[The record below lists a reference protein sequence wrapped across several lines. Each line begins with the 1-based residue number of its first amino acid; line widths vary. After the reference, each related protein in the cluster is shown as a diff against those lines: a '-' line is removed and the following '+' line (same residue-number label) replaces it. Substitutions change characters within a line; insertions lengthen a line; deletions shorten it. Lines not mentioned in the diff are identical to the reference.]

1 MNPGFP
7 TTLEDLAGV
16 VTNVRLTPAT
26 VVGGFAENKTVNDGY
41 LVFFDKPAAEVT
53 SGQPSQP
60 ITYVSLPS
68 PRLICVRPVKG
79 LFSATRFLLLL
90 SMMFSEQ
97 RHAPSMSALSFSK
110 EPS

>member
-53 SGQPSQP
+53 LGTTKP
-60 ITYVSLPS
+60 TYY
-68 PRLICVRPVKG
+68 VRV
-79 LFSATRFLLLL
+79 F
-90 SMMFSEQ
+90 
-97 RHAPSMSALSFSK
+97 ALSTADLCKAGEGVIFRNAISVAAVNDVLGTTARTFNVGFVIQ
-110 EPS
+110 